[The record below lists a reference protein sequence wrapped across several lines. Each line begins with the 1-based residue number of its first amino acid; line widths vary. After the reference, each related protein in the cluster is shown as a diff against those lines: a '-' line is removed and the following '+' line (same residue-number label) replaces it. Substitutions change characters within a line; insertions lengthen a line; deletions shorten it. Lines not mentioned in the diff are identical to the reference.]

1 MQVQGLC
8 PTTAPQAT
16 CSKTDKNTYQ
26 LTDDKEL
33 VTMESYEYSMFHS
46 ICGDTKPYIV
56 SMQVNETDL
65 VMEVD
70 TEAALSVI
78 SEQTYYNLW
87 SDPPQLQSSFSVLT
101 T

>member
-1 MQVQGLC
+1 
-8 PTTAPQAT
+8 
-16 CSKTDKNTYQ
+16 
-26 LTDDKEL
+26 
-33 VTMESYEYSMFHS
+33 METNEYSMFHS

-56 SMQVNETDL
+56 SMQVNGTDL

-78 SEQTYYNLW
+78 SEQTYNNLW

-101 T
+101 I